1 MLHVDTPSDEI
12 PVTLT
17 ISTTGRTSASLF
29 ASTNLQWAGLPCLLL
44 LAWQASRRGRRLAL
58 AVILLS
64 IGLATAGCG
73 GGSSGSPP
81 PPNPNET
88 PPGTYSITVTAADGS
103 VQRTMTINLTVAGS

>member
-12 PVTLT
+12 PVPLT

-29 ASTNLQWAGLPCLLL
+29 ASTNLQWVGLPCLLL
-44 LAWQASRRGRRLAL
+44 LAWQASRRDRRLAL

-73 GGSSGSPP
+73 GDRKSTRLNSSHQIISYAVFCLK
-81 PPNPNET
+81 T
-88 PPGTYSITVTAADGS
+88 KKD
-103 VQRTMTINLTVAGS
+103 VQHA